1 MLGAE
6 KDFDTDDQGGFSSK
20 SNIVSGGVRYP
31 LAFLGVRVEPLLYLL
46 NLFA

>member
-20 SNIVSGGVRYP
+20 LNIVSGGSPVPFGFPRGCA
-31 LAFLGVRVEPLLYLL
+31 LSRFCT
-46 NLFA
+46 F